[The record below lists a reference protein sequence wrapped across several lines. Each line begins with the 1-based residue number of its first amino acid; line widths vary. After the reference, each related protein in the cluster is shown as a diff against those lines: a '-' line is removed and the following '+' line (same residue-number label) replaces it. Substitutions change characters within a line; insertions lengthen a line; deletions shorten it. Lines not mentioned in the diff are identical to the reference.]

1 MKKKKKIK
9 IKLSRIVFLIV
20 LVAANTFAWFI
31 YATKVDSNISVHVR
45 AWNVVF
51 QAGDNE
57 VINTININVGD
68 IYPGMNDYS
77 YEVEAYNY
85 SEVAADLHY
94 SILEA
99 RILNDRYVTVEG
111 RTEYNEQ
118 IQATDLT
125 SEELEEQ
132 LLEDYPFVI
141 SFATSNDTLSMEN
154 GYETCTL
161 SVIWPYEN
169 NQDELDTYW
178 GIQANNYKESYP
190 SNSSIAIKIKII
202 ITQSSEGNGGHSSDP
217 SSSSS
222 SPSSSS
228 NSD

>member
-1 MKKKKKIK
+1 MKIKKKKKIR
-9 IKLSRIVFLIV
+9 IKLSRIIFLIV

-57 VINTININVGD
+57 VVNTININVGD
-68 IYPGMNDYS
+68 IYPGMSDYS
-77 YEVEAYNY
+77 YEIEAYNY
-85 SEVAADLHY
+85 SEVSAELHY

-99 RILNDRYVTVEG
+99 RILNNRYVTAEG
-111 RTEYNEQ
+111 RAEYSEQ
-118 IQATDLT
+118 VESTDLT
-125 SEELEEQ
+125 SQELEEQ
-132 LLEDYPFVI
+132 LLEDYPFTI
-141 SFATSNDTLSMEN
+141 SFTTSSDTLSMGN

-161 SVIWPYEN
+161 SIVWPYEN

-178 GIQANNYKESYP
+178 GVQANNYKESYP

-202 ITQSSEGNGGHSSDP
+202 ITQSSEGNPG
-217 SSSSS
+217 SSSS

-228 NSD
+228 GI